1 MRAIDRRLTLRTV
14 ADDDVV
20 DALADDD
27 VARSRRASTTT
38 VDMNR
43 EPNSIRFAPTRATL
57 A

>member
-1 MRAIDRRLTLRTV
+1 MRAIDRRLTLRAV

-27 VARSRRASTTT
+27 VARSRRASTT

-43 EPNSIRFAPTRATL
+43 ESNSIRFAPTRATL